1 MPIMSSED
9 FSIHTKDC
17 ETVDDGM
24 PLGDLPDEVTSIDN
38 LDCEC
43 WSDYDSLAEI

>member
-24 PLGDLPDEVTSIDN
+24 PLGDLPDEVTSIDEF
-38 LDCEC
+38 DCEC